1 MGSSPIS
8 GIIFLVYSII
18 SVSYTHLAAG
28 CGVLMGNAPAA
39 IRETFPGKVTLDN
52 NHDGIPV
59 ALKDLGMI

>member
-1 MGSSPIS
+1 M
-8 GIIFLVYSII
+8 LY
-18 SVSYTHLAAG
+18 AAG

-39 IRETFPGKVTLDN
+39 ILETFPGKVTLDN